1 MTLARV
7 RLDAQ
12 SLLELSQR
20 PRDGESAEAM
30 ERIERRMRELFEVA
44 DSGIRRI
51 TGTVELMGNYSK
63 AGYARQLRTHDA
75 FEAARDVVG
84 IVLPATG
91 RKVQVDLRFD
101 GDGGVECVP
110 EEFNQVLTNLVQN
123 AIEAAPDDGS
133 GRVEV
138 RGRSEG
144 SHLVMTVKDNGH
156 GIKTED
162 RARLFTPFFT
172 TKGPGRGM
180 GMGLTIAWRV
190 VQSLGGTLD
199 VESLPGQG
207 ACFTVRVPRAQPA
220 AARGAA

>member
-1 MTLARV
+1 MDTLALMEISR
-7 RLDAQ
+7 RPPDA
-12 SLLELSQR
+12 
-20 PRDGESAEAM
+20 ESAEQM
-30 ERIERRMRELFEVA
+30 GRLEKRMRELFDVA
-44 DSGIRRI
+44 ESGIRRI
-51 TGTVELMGNYSK
+51 TRTVELMGSYSK
-63 AGYARQLRTHDA
+63 AGYARQLRPHDA

-91 RKVQVDLRFD
+91 RKVQVDLRLE
-101 GDGGVECVP
+101 GDGRVECVP
-110 EEFNQVLTNLVQN
+110 EEFNQALSNLVQN

-138 RGRSEG
+138 HGRVEDG
-144 SHLVMTVKDNGH
+144 RLVVSVKDNGP
-156 GIKTED
+156 GIKPED

-199 VESLPGQG
+199 IDGSPGHG
-207 ACFTVRVPRAQPA
+207 ACFTLRVPRAQPA
-220 AARGAA
+220 RGVA